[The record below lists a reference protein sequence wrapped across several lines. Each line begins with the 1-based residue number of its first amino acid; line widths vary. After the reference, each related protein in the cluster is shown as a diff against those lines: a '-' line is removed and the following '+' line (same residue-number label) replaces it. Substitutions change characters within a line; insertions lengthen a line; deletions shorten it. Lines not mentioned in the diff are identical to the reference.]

1 VVVII
6 VPVLGRPHRV
16 APLMASIEKAT
27 PEPHRTLF
35 VASETDKAEVR
46 ALAAAGADYFTVP
59 ARHGTWAKKI
69 NAGYRASTE
78 PYIFT
83 AADDLLF
90 HPEWLG
96 NALAMM
102 ADGIGV
108 VGTNDLCNPRTMQGD
123 HATHS
128 LVSRAYVEEFG
139 TIDEPGKILHE
150 GYPHDYADDELVATA
165 IARGAY
171 AHALDSVV
179 EHLHPWAKKAPDDA
193 TYRLGRRH
201 RARGRQ
207 LFRRRQRL
215 WLR

>member
-35 VASETDKAEVR
+35 VASETDKAEIR

-90 HPEWLG
+90 HPEWLERAG
-96 NALAMM
+96 HDDRRHRRRRHERPLQPA
-102 ADGIGV
+102 
-108 VGTNDLCNPRTMQGD
+108 D
-123 HATHS
+123 HARRPRHAQPG
-128 LVSRAYVEEFG
+128 VSAYVEQFG
-139 TIDEPGKILHE
+139 TIDEPGKVLHE

-165 IARGAY
+165 KARGAY
-171 AHALDSVV
+171 AHALDSIV

-193 TYRLGRRH
+193 TYRLGRRN

-215 WLR
+215 WLT